1 MRDTNHTELSDLNN
15 DLEEYYDEFIEVDD
29 CCGFERKKI
38 VKSTFGGN
46 GRASPVGG
54 QPHQVLFRDEGLL

>member
-54 QPHQVLFRDEGLL
+54 QPH